1 MDPTITQDPFAIPYC
16 LDTLEAVMQAK
27 SINFLNLH
35 KDYSLMKAAAKNIPL
50 QYPPALEKAKKAV
63 VKDFYVLR
71 EQNEQVEQI
80 DYRIVANI
88 NLVDNYQLIVK
99 SIPWVIDLAKKQSL
113 FQALQEFPDDIQ
125 SMVKVNETPATMT
138 ALFESVVSTI
148 KMNKHEI
155 FTYVN
160 SKRANKLKGDD
171 LKKLI
176 TARAIFEPA
185 NGDVLEALRHDAGGD
200 SGALAQHACAEL
212 LFVRIPALLEP
223 MCRVNPRVIRERLFA
238 KIAKLGTTPQQRM
251 ALFGYFKADVTAD
264 KLIKTMNKV
273 SAIGA
278 KILETQKA
286 ETLHDYI
293 SSLNQKLEFE
303 QKVYEHLFLS
313 PELVRMRKLHVPGR
327 VMKTRY
333 TYYDKIVT
341 ARTLVES
348 LSFYPVKCYLD
359 ISKYRSS
366 KDCTGTGLAEQ
377 HLATKN
383 YFSIR
388 IFKNSRWLGNIYM
401 LDFTQEH
408 DILIVD
414 RIQVPR
420 DLKAE
425 YLAFYDY
432 LKEVFE
438 EMFMNLPHSRVLLP
452 RTLSN
457 HGTIQKVYNIYK
469 KRLEKIKFYP
479 TFNVGPHF
487 ESLQDD
493 SFVVLCDVGVK
504 Q

>member
-1 MDPTITQDPFAIPYC
+1 MDPTVTQDPFAIPYC

-27 SINFLNLH
+27 SINFLNLQ
-35 KDYSLMKAAAKNIPL
+35 KDYSLMKAAAMNIPL
-50 QYPPALEKAKKAV
+50 LYPPALDKARKAV
-63 VKDFYVLR
+63 VKDFYILR
-71 EQNEQVEQI
+71 EQREEVEKI
-80 DYRIVANI
+80 DYRMVANI
-88 NLVDNYQLIVK
+88 NPVDNYQMILK
-99 SIPWVIDLAKKQSL
+99 SIPWVFDLAKKQSL
-113 FQALQEFPDDIQ
+113 FQVLQEFPDDIQ
-125 SMVKVNETPATMT
+125 SMVKVNETPATLT
-138 ALFESVVSTI
+138 AMFESVVSTL
-148 KMNKHEI
+148 KMNRHEI

-160 SKRANKLKGDD
+160 SKRANKLKGDE

-176 TARAIFEPA
+176 TARALFEPA
-185 NGDVLEALRHDAGGD
+185 NGDVLQALRQDSGGG

-223 MCRVNPRVIRERLFA
+223 LCKVNPRVIRERLFA

-278 KILETQKA
+278 KILEAQQS

-293 SSLNQKLEFE
+293 SSLNQNLEFE

-313 PELVRMRKLHVPGR
+313 PDLVRMRRLHMPGR
-327 VMKTRY
+327 VMKTQY
-333 TYYDKIVT
+333 SYYEKIVK
-341 ARTLVES
+341 ARTLLES

-359 ISKYRSS
+359 ISKYRIS

-383 YFSIR
+383 YFCIR
-388 IFKNSRWLGNIYM
+388 IFRDSGWLGNIYM
-401 LDFTQEH
+401 LDFTEEH
-408 DILIVD
+408 DVLVVD

-420 DLKAE
+420 DLKAG
-425 YLAFYDY
+425 YINFFDHLRDMFM
-432 LKEVFE
+432 
-438 EMFMNLPHSRVLLP
+438 EMFNDVKASRVLLP
-452 RTLSN
+452 AVLSN
-457 HGTIQKVYNIYK
+457 HGTIQKGYNYYK
-469 KRLEKIKFYP
+469 KRLNKMKFYP

-487 ESLQDD
+487 ESLRDD
-493 SFVVLCDVGVK
+493 SFVVLCDVGIK